1 MYYAYMIAMKI
12 IQIVNQ
18 LEENVFNM
26 TIAFNL
32 QLLSNVLCNVVITSQ
47 PFQQINTI
55 AQTTKGIRILNGY
68 VSSLKEHQENVL

>member
-1 MYYAYMIAMKI
+1 
-12 IQIVNQ
+12 
-18 LEENVFNM
+18 M

-32 QLLSNVLCNVVITSQ
+32 QLLSNVLCNVVIHVFLMMLQYKRLLTNGFTSQ

>member
-1 MYYAYMIAMKI
+1 
-12 IQIVNQ
+12 
-18 LEENVFNM
+18 M